1 MEDENIIPL
10 NNEILTVARMSDIE
24 TIANNY
30 NLINIA
36 AILVCDDD
44 LNNMLNRD
52 VKRLTNLIDM
62 LSFFKSTDL
71 VTTEFKETSNSVLD
85 MLNLFKDGVSLTDS
99 NVSTLKSLLSSIYT
113 ELVEFGK
120 TNINLHKSITFS
132 LVDKELEDALFKIST
147 YPYAGVAR
155 LNSLIYKNVNSL
167 IYTAK
172 MIDTVVY
179 NINRDIA
186 ILDVMV
192 DMCKV
197 TKAHSKSS
205 IVSKANDLYNA
216 NRLIIKRFIDNKF
229 LIGGNNDG
237 SEMVV
242 SGSIESS
249 ISDLELLNTINT
261 YREKIKAT
269 YSTLRVDKLS
279 DVFNFNLDDIYD
291 VTVSNNIF
299 DNADFKETLFK
310 IKYDVDLLTE
320 VVCSITDSINSSV
333 EKLKKSIPIS
343 DNEIDNIDTI

>member
-1 MEDENIIPL
+1 MEDEVVIPL

-24 TIANNY
+24 NISNNY
-30 NLINIA
+30 NLTDIATILICDNNDINS
-36 AILVCDDD
+36 
-44 LNNMLNRD
+44 MFNRD
-52 VKRLTNLIDM
+52 IKRLTRLIDM
-62 LSFFKSTDL
+62 LSFFTPTDL
-71 VTTEFKETSNSVLD
+71 LSTEFKETANRVLD
-85 MLNLFKDGVSLTDS
+85 ILNLFKDGISLTDS
-99 NVSTLKSLLSSIYT
+99 DVSSLKSLLSSIYT

-155 LNSLIYKNVNSL
+155 LNSLVYKNVNSL

-205 IVSKANDLYNA
+205 IISRASELYNA
-216 NRLIIKRFIDNKF
+216 NRLIIKNFIKNKF
-229 LIGGNNDG
+229 LIGGNSDG
-237 SEMVV
+237 SIIGET
-242 SGSIESS
+242 IESS
-249 ISDLELLNTINT
+249 ISDLELLNTINA
-261 YREKIKAT
+261 YREKIKAV

-279 DVFNFNLDDIYD
+279 DIFNFNLDDMYD
-291 VTVSNNIF
+291 VIDSNNIF

-320 VVCSITDSINSSV
+320 VVCSITDSINGSID
-333 EKLKKSIPIS
+333 KLKKSIPVS